1 MTTTN
6 AALGQHTEAELKA
19 FVDAT
24 GFHPG
29 AVRESVL
36 VEIDEILKADPQRGA
51 VRHTLEGPHVFDTI
65 LARTGGSFADH
76 VAFRSLMLGTDA
88 AEGYRAYMRIWLAGE
103 MFFFHPEQF
112 YLLPDNFRLTQYP

>member
-1 MTTTN
+1 MTTASTP
-6 AALGQHTEAELKA
+6 LGQHPDVELTA

-36 VEIDEILKADPQRGA
+36 VEIDEILKSDPECGA

-76 VAFRSLMLGTDA
+76 VAFRSLMLGPDA

-112 YLLPDNFRLTQYP
+112 YRLPDNFRLTQYP